1 MSYGKSY
8 SVDHQRSLSIK
19 DIVDVAPLAML
30 NPDQQEVLEPA
41 GKSTAKTQ
49 QYLCE
54 PHIDDHLH
62 AENGNTTTSTG
73 KKSYAPHVNQVSL
86 LLSKSLYG
94 YYLQS
99 SKRICVL
106 QSDIPINIF

>member
-30 NPDQQEVLEPA
+30 NPDQQQVLEPV
-41 GKSTAKTQ
+41 GKSTPKTQ

-54 PHIDDHLH
+54 PHIGDHLH
-62 AENGNTTTSTG
+62 AENGNKTTSTG

-86 LLSKSLYG
+86 LLSKSLYA
-94 YYLQS
+94 YYLQN
-99 SKRICVL
+99 SKRICDL
-106 QSDIPINIF
+106 QSDIPIIIF